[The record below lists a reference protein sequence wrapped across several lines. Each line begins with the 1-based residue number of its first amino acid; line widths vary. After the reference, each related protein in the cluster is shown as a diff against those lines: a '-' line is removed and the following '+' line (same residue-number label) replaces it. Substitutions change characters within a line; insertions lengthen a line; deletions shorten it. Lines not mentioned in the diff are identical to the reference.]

1 MEQAVNLWPLIGIA
15 AIVVGF
21 ILRFNPVLVVI
32 AAGIITGLAALMPL
46 DVILEKLG
54 EGFLNTR
61 NLPLILLLPLAVIGL
76 LERHGLKERAQA
88 WIAKIKSA
96 TAGRLLIVY
105 LFVREITAAM
115 GLTSPGGHPQM
126 VRPLLAPMAEG
137 ATENRYGELP
147 ERTRHRLRAMSAATD
162 NVGLFFGED
171 IFVAFGAII
180 FMHNFM
186 LESGGIQTEPLHIAL
201 WGIPTAIF
209 AFLIHALRLYR
220 MDKQLS
226 AELAQLNQAALQ
238 AKGRHDELP
247 ATISLLAGR
256 RGAAD
261 CGGDVLPRSRQ
272 PAPHHHRAVLG
283 LYGLVFRSA
292 TGLTACWATYWARAA
307 TKTHAAYHRWRGG
320 GGDGPDCRL
329 WRCAPRQLS
338 PADAAGARGQRQAPG
353 NKLFIPARRSR
364 W

>member
-21 ILRFNPVLVVI
+21 VLRFNPVLVVI

-115 GLTSPGGHPQM
+115 GLTSLGGHPQM

-137 ATENRYGELP
+137 AAEKRYGKLP
-147 ERTRHRLRAMSAATD
+147 DKVRHKVLAMCAATD

-171 IFVAFGAII
+171 IFVAFGAIAL
-180 FMHNFM
+180 MHTF
-186 LESGGIQTEPLHIAL
+186 LLGSGIDVEPLHIAV
-201 WGIPTAIF
+201 WGIPTAIC
-209 AFLIHALRLYR
+209 AFIVHGIRLHR
-220 MDKQLS
+220 FDRRLTR
-226 AELAQLNQAALQ
+226 ELTPSVKAVEAAQ
-238 AKGRHDELP
+238 
-247 ATISLLAGR
+247 
-256 RGAAD
+256 
-261 CGGDVLPRSRQ
+261 
-272 PAPHHHRAVLG
+272 
-283 LYGLVFRSA
+283 
-292 TGLTACWATYWARAA
+292 
-307 TKTHAAYHRWRGG
+307 
-320 GGDGPDCRL
+320 
-329 WRCAPRQLS
+329 
-338 PADAAGARGQRQAPG
+338 
-353 NKLFIPARRSR
+353 
-364 W
+364 